1 MDDTPLKKTETKPTG
16 RRYATLDELLK
27 GELPADVGEGVRKL
41 SAETR
46 LTRTLAAMRVK
57 AGLTQEALGAKMEP
71 PRAQGTVSKLE
82 SGRDEELTLADIRE
96 YSRVLNERVGFVF
109 GPPLN
114 HVEAIKGHAM
124 EMKRHMLALAKI
136 AQQDGEMEREIQ
148 AFFGDAFFNI
158 LSILATCQGNMP
170 DKKVFEFK
178 IEVIEPNGIKS
189 LPPKKETSAAVL
201 V

>member
-1 MDDTPLKKTETKPTG
+1 MDDTQPKKNDAKPTG
-16 RRYATLDELLK
+16 RRYASVDEFLK
-27 GELPADVGEGVRKL
+27 GELPSDIGDGVRKL
-41 SAETR
+41 ATETR

-57 AGLTQEALGAKMEP
+57 AGYTQETLGEKMDP
-71 PRAQGTVSKLE
+71 PRTQSTISKLE
-82 SGRDEELTLADIRE
+82 AGRDEELTLADIRE

-114 HVEAIKGHAM
+114 HVEAIKGHAL

-170 DKKVFEFK
+170 DKGVFEFK
-178 IEVIEPNGIKS
+178 IEIIEPVALKS
-189 LPPKKETSAAVL
+189 PPRKESRPPVL